1 MFAGTPV
8 GTARAALRSVRR
20 ARPGRKSGLCI
31 TPAVP
36 MLAGELQPRMSLP
49 LDFPN
54 WWRRLA
60 GRLGGAA
67 AASEMAATATSDV
80 AEGRAR
86 DAAATGA
93 PVVWLLG
100 KVQSGKS
107 SIVQRLTGASAAE
120 IGEGFRPMTRTASV
134 FDFPAEAPLL
144 RFLDTRGL
152 GESGY
157 DPTDDLRACE
167 DKAHL
172 LIVVLRAGDPAQAP
186 VIDALHSIRE
196 RHPDWPLIV
205 AQTWLHALY
214 ARPPSHVLPYPF
226 TGLGNDASLPGVPED
241 LSRAL
246 MHQRALFAGLPGAG
260 RLLFV
265 PLDFT
270 RPEDGLA
277 PADYG
282 LEALLAAIEVAAPMA
297 VQNRLSA
304 LRAIEGDRI
313 GARAHKLILGYA
325 FAAAASDVVPAV
337 GAVAVTGVQGA
348 MLHALA
354 RRYGVAWRR
363 EDVLGFLGGL
373 GTAALAKYGLS
384 FGVRQLVK
392 LVPVYGQTAGAA
404 TAAAASF
411 AFTYALGLA
420 ARVYLAARHAGEQPS
435 DAAVKEAYAA
445 GLRDALAI
453 FRTPRDDETRTGGN
467 P

>member
-1 MFAGTPV
+1 MSSRLDP
-8 GTARAALRSVRR
+8 AA
-20 ARPGRKSGLCI
+20 
-31 TPAVP
+31 
-36 MLAGELQPRMSLP
+36 
-49 LDFPN
+49 
-54 WWRRLA
+54 WWRRIA
-60 GRLGGAA
+60 GRIGAVSIDRVAAGATSVATEAETRA
-67 AASEMAATATSDV
+67 AASATA
-80 AEGRAR
+80 
-86 DAAATGA
+86 
-93 PVVWLLG
+93 PVIWLLG

-120 IGEGFRPMTRTASV
+120 IGEGFRPMTRTAAV

-152 GESGY
+152 GEAGY
-157 DPTDDLRACE
+157 DPSDDLRTCE

-172 LIVVLRAGDPAQAP
+172 LIVVLRVGDPAQQA
-186 VIDALHSIRE
+186 VLGAVRDIRA

-214 ARPPSHVLPYPF
+214 RHPPQHELPYPF
-226 TGLGNDASLPGVPED
+226 TGLGTDAALPGVPED

-246 MHQRALFAGLPGAG
+246 MHQRTLFAGLPGAG
-260 RLLFV
+260 RVLFV

-270 RPEDGLA
+270 RPEDGLP

-282 LEALLAAIEVAAPMA
+282 LDALLAAIELAAPLA
-297 VQNRLSA
+297 VQNRVSA
-304 LRAIEGDRI
+304 LRAVEGDRI

-354 RRYGVAWRR
+354 RRYDVAWRR
-363 EDVLGFLGGL
+363 DDVLSFLGGL
-373 GTAALAKYGLS
+373 GTAALAKYGIS

-404 TAAAASF
+404 AAAAASF

-420 ARVYLAARHAGEQPS
+420 ARVYLAARRAGERPS
-435 DAAVKEAYAA
+435 DAAVKEAYAK
-445 GLRDALAI
+445 GLREALAI
-453 FRTPRDDETRTGGN
+453 FRAPRDGGT
-467 P
+467 